1 MQKSG
6 MHHDGAH
13 FWSPRAF
20 RSVLVLRIIYR
31 RQITGDAVRLLF
43 LARGFAV
50 ATASMAGQI
59 GEPVAN
65 SSPPRRRCS
74 SFAATANSVD
84 HIQSG
89 NDRAIHTTSTR
100 HGGSMSQFKPLA
112 LSTLKAHSTY
122 ARPYFSNPGLVKVTA
137 SALETMTDLKFVPAA
152 IISGAADLETAT
164 QKMIARGVRSLLV
177 VDADE
182 DVIGI
187 VTARDVIGDR
197 AGEIMGR
204 RRVSFLEIKVAD
216 VMTPADQ
223 VEVLPLDDVLHAYVG
238 DIVETLKGSS
248 RQHALV
254 VEDDPILNKPVIRGI
269 FSATQIARQLGIGL
283 QTHELT
289 RTFAEIERAIA
300 AKNP

>member
-1 MQKSG
+1 
-6 MHHDGAH
+6 
-13 FWSPRAF
+13 
-20 RSVLVLRIIYR
+20 
-31 RQITGDAVRLLF
+31 
-43 LARGFAV
+43 
-50 ATASMAGQI
+50 
-59 GEPVAN
+59 
-65 SSPPRRRCS
+65 
-74 SFAATANSVD
+74 
-84 HIQSG
+84 
-89 NDRAIHTTSTR
+89 
-100 HGGSMSQFKPLA
+100 MSQFKPLA
-112 LSTLKAHSTY
+112 LSTLKAHSSY

-152 IISGAADLETAT
+152 VISGAADLETAT

-197 AGEIMGR
+197 AGEIMNR
-204 RRVSFLEIKVAD
+204 RMVSFLEIKVAD

-223 VEVLPLDDVLHAYVG
+223 IEVLPLNDVLHAHVG

-254 VEDDPILNKPVIRGI
+254 VEDDPILHKPVIRGI
-269 FSATQIARQLGIGL
+269 FSATQIARQLGVGL
-283 QTHELT
+283 QTHELSQ
-289 RTFAEIERAIA
+289 TFAEIDRAVA